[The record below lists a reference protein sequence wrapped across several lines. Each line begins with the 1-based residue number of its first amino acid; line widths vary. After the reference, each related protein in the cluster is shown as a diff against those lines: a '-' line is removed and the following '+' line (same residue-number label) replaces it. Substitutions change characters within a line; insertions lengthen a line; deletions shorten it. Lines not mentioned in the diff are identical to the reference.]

1 MDSKRQ
7 MIISGGGMLIIAF
20 LASILRY
27 GVPPGEGWIKFLGS
41 VIFFLGILF
50 PFFFAM
56 RYRAACTETSQKN
69 DTASKIQG

>member
-1 MDSKRQ
+1 MDSRRQ
-7 MIISGGGMLIIAF
+7 MIISAGGMLIIAF

-27 GVPPGEGWIKFLGS
+27 GFPPSEGWIKFLGS

-56 RYRAACTETSQKN
+56 RYRAACTEAADKK
-69 DTASKIQG
+69 DGPSKV